1 MKKCLCL
8 VVCLFVLLSFG
19 YAHRTRR
26 KETLKVLTFNTA
38 LTGVIERFFPDAMT
52 SREMRR
58 DAIMGAV
65 RDSGA
70 DLVCLQEI
78 PLGVDVAT
86 IVRNL
91 SSVYPYSF
99 SDLHLTDGS
108 LPSQTES
115 KVGPCDTKR
124 LGTLLTCVTI
134 KGCVSRAESGA
145 INEFLKCVVNCCGIE
160 FEDLLRN
167 DCQNCLQCVVLT
179 VYNPADLLKTC
190 GSPVPNLSVPSL
202 NSHGLLLL
210 SKRPLTNTAAVE
222 FYPNDPEILAHGYIR
237 AKVDNKITAACIHAS
252 PLGSFNT
259 EPLKRRFR
267 SVQEQLM
274 FEGQQVFG
282 AFQSLRPLVLLGDFN
297 VGPRTR
303 EAEPIAEEAYMI
315 LAQLF
320 STDVVD
326 CCTVCPGNPF
336 IKFNHVIDHIFA
348 GGASVKNAK
357 RVFTTDEVSVQPG
370 TTRLPVSDHFGVI
383 ANVCFR
389 TPVRRH

>member
-26 KETLKVLTFNTA
+26 KETLK
-38 LTGVIERFFPDAMT
+38 
-52 SREMRR
+52 
-58 DAIMGAV
+58 
-65 RDSGA
+65 
-70 DLVCLQEI
+70 I

-259 EPLKRRFR
+259 EPALKRRFR